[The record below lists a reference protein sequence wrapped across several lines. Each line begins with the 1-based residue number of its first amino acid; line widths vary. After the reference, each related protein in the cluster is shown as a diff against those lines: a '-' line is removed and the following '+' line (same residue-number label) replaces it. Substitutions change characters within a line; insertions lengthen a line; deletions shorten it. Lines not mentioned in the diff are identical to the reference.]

1 MKEYKAVITKQ
12 AQANL
17 RGKLAYILDRLKNP
31 QAVQSVY
38 NDYKLTRIAL
48 EEAADTIRE
57 PDSMEL
63 KRRDLKRINFRTHN
77 YFMLFRIRNDR
88 VEITNIFHDS
98 EDFENKL
105 R

>member
-38 NDYKLTRIAL
+38 EDYKLTRDTL
-48 EEAADTIRE
+48 EEVADTIRE

-77 YFMLFRIRNDR
+77 YFILFRIQEDR

>member
-1 MKEYKAVITKQ
+1 MKKHKAVITKQ
-12 AQANL
+12 AQADL
-17 RGKLAYILDRLKNP
+17 KGKLAYIRDRLKNT

-38 NDYKLTRIAL
+38 DDYRLTRKTL
-48 EEAADTIRE
+48 EEVAETIRE

-63 KRRDLKRINFRTHN
+63 KRRGLKRINFRTHN
-77 YFMLFRIRNDR
+77 YFMLFRIRDDR
-88 VEITNIFHDS
+88 VEMTNIFHSS

>member
-1 MKEYKAVITKQ
+1 MKKYKAVITKQ
-12 AQANL
+12 AQEDL
-17 RGKLAYILDRLKNP
+17 RGKLAYIRNHLKNP

-38 NDYKLTRIAL
+38 NDYKLTRKTL
-48 EEAADTIRE
+48 EEVADTIRE

-63 KRRDLKRINFRTHN
+63 KRRDLKRINFRAHN
-77 YFMLFRIRNDR
+77 YFILFRIRDDR
-88 VEITNIFHDS
+88 VEITNLFHGS

>member
-1 MKEYKAVITKQ
+1 MKKYKVVITKQ
-12 AQANL
+12 AQDDL
-17 RGKLAYILDRLKNP
+17 RGKLAYIRDHLKNP

-48 EEAADTIRE
+48 EEAAETIRE
-57 PDSMEL
+57 PDSVEL
-63 KRRDLKRINFRTHN
+63 KKRDLKRINFRTHN
-77 YFMLFRIRNDR
+77 YFMLFRIRDNR
-88 VEITNIFHDS
+88 VEITSIFHGS

>member
-1 MKEYKAVITKQ
+1 MKKYRVVITKQ
-12 AQANL
+12 AQADL
-17 RGKLAYILDRLKNP
+17 RGKLAYIRDRLRNP

-38 NDYKLTRIAL
+38 DDYKLTRKTLGETA
-48 EEAADTIRE
+48 ETICE
-57 PDSMEL
+57 PNNMEL

-77 YFMLFRIRNDR
+77 YFMLFRFREDR
-88 VEITNIFHDS
+88 VEITNIFHGS